1 MFTFS
6 LLALHDKS
14 EEMTM
19 IVREVMTTS
28 LITVTPD
35 DTLSHAANLLRQHQF
50 HHLPVVREV
59 KAVEPGKAAYA
70 TRNTRFLLE
79 GLLSSH
85 DIDLAVALEKQNS
98 SSNGPERPWQ
108 ERRVAEVMQRA
119 PVSVTPA
126 TGVAVTAQVMVE
138 RGLNCLP
145 VVEYEAAQ
153 PSSQDTQQEVQPV
166 LVGLLTRSDLLMAL
180 ARATGAFEPGMHLI
194 LPLPPGDI
202 TPLAKM
208 LMLAAELHIQVP
220 SVVAVSQ
227 KEGVPRVAMVYIS
240 TIYPAPLLR
249 RLHEEGIQYRFAGF
263 QLEEDTHVAA
273 R

>member
-1 MFTFS
+1 
-6 LLALHDKS
+6 
-14 EEMTM
+14 M
-19 IVREVMTTS
+19 IVREIMTTR

-70 TRNTRFLLE
+70 PPSTRFLLE

-85 DIDLAVALEKQNS
+85 DIDLAVALGKQDS
-98 SSNGPERPWQ
+98 STNAPERPWQ
-108 ERRVAEVMQRA
+108 EQQVVEVMHRA
-119 PVSVTPA
+119 PMTVTPT

-145 VVEYEAAQ
+145 VVEYEAEQ
-153 PSSQDTQQEVQPV
+153 PSSEDTQQEVQPV

-220 SVVAVSQ
+220 SVVAVPL
-227 KEGVPRVAMVYIS
+227 KEGLPRVASVQIT
-240 TIYPAPLLR
+240 TIHPAPLLR
-249 RLHEEGIQYRFAGF
+249 RLQEAGVQYHFADY
-263 QLEEDTHVAA
+263 QLEGDADVS
-273 R
+273 RG

>member
-1 MFTFS
+1 MFTFY
-6 LLALHDKS
+6 LLALHYKS

-59 KAVEPGKAAYA
+59 KAVEPGKAAYT
-70 TRNTRFLLE
+70 TRSTRFLLE

-85 DIDLAVALEKQNS
+85 DIDLAVALGKQNS
-98 SSNGPERPWQ
+98 STNAPERPWQ
-108 ERRVAEVMQRA
+108 EQQVVEVMHRA
-119 PVSVTPA
+119 PMTVTPT

-145 VVEYEAAQ
+145 VVEYEAEQ
-153 PSSQDTQQEVQPV
+153 PSSEDTQQEVQPV

-220 SVVAVSQ
+220 SVVAVPLKQ
-227 KEGVPRVAMVYIS
+227 GLPRVASVQIT
-240 TIYPAPLLR
+240 TIHPAPLLR
-249 RLHEEGIQYRFAGF
+249 RLQEAGIQYHFADY
-263 QLEEDTHVAA
+263 QLEGDTDVS
-273 R
+273 RR